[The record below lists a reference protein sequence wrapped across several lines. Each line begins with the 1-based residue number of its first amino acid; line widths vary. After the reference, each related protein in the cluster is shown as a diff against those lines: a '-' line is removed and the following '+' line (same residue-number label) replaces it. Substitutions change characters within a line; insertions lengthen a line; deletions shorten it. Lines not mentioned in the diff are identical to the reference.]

1 MYTLGR
7 SIIRAARISSHALIS
22 VGDGARRGFRTSSVD
37 KGRKG
42 SSAFVEKPRPFS
54 KKQKKRF
61 KKKML
66 LRTEQEKRSANMTS
80 GSLSS
85 NVISQQLESPEAQT
99 LVDNTGESILKDVRE
114 MMLPDG
120 LQALLQQFEGESDL
134 DMTDLGLA
142 ASEEQRTPHFSEIGM
157 KMVDEEVGQRPPSG
171 SGLSVGS
178 DVVTAEQANEAV
190 VCAALQGKKGFV
202 YFMFH
207 HMARVDIP
215 VTNDS
220 LASVLESFSKLG
232 LHDEVEECFDK
243 ALECGVTPDSQSW
256 SAFIAATACGKGHS
270 SALLVLER
278 VRRIGVRVSAAA
290 YTAIL
295 QDLVENDENDE
306 AFEFWMRMK
315 EDGVAVDVTSY
326 EVMMQQC
333 VQTYQ
338 VERAFNYLDEMR
350 GAKIDPNVSVFE
362 KLFKCCGSAPH
373 WVNGYQ
379 DILFDAMALMEG
391 AELLPSQLVYDNII
405 QSFGRAGDA
414 ASAEFYFWEM
424 RAKGIK
430 QSLSTYRNLFEAL
443 ASSQRVGA
451 SKYAVRPRYVRPPE
465 KPKTE
470 LQLLMLKA
478 GAVATANILSSRFSS
493 EGKLE
498 RGKRQYA
505 PLVSSEDDMS
515 PDDAEDELL
524 EELRL
529 ETQGQP
535 AFHEMLVKRQQRQRT
550 LRDNE
555 TGRIIELSLLSRG
568 IEAAPGKIY
577 HIAPSDK
584 VTTNSEHLS
593 FDELATENRVKTG
606 RHDVIPA
613 GGMTD
618 SLDCDQTRNNIPSMQ
633 GIFGVK
639 SSSSNTVVDL
649 LDNDGDGSSSPPFSS
664 SSLTSLLS
672 DDIIPTQE
680 IDRQWRAVLFGRS
693 PDPDFSASIKKRRS
707 DNIIRAD
714 ALYAEMLDQ
723 GIEPDANVMS
733 AYMSVASEAM
743 QWEKA
748 HKILD
753 SFNSKHDMSPNSLT
767 FKFLIRMHIFMSD
780 LEGCLKRFDEMKQR
794 GITPDRETYGML
806 VATLSHRDELLRAA
820 HILEEAH
827 SNGIQISNRHIKKLR
842 ARFNKLNV
850 QHPNI
855 FPDPNL
861 WVKDFKKV
869 RENKRNARKG
879 NKLQYLN
886 SLSFI

>member
-1 MYTLGR
+1 MYALGSNILRAVGISKHTLTCVGGK
-7 SIIRAARISSHALIS
+7 SS
-22 VGDGARRGFRTSSVD
+22 RGFRSSSVGM
-37 KGRKG
+37 GRKG
-42 SSAFVEKPRPFS
+42 ASAFIEKPRPFS

-66 LRTEQEKRSANMTS
+66 LRAEHEKRGMAN
-80 GSLSS
+80 GKLSTD
-85 NVISQQLESPEAQT
+85 VISQQLESPEAQA

-120 LQALLQQFEGESDL
+120 LQALLQEFDNKSDF
-134 DMTDLGLA
+134 DMNDLGLA
-142 ASEEQRTPHFSEIGM
+142 VGEEHRTPHFSEIGM
-157 KMVDEEVGQRPPSG
+157 KIVDEEAGQSST
-171 SGLSVGS
+171 SGLSLGL
-178 DVVTAEQANEAV
+178 DLVTEEQANDAV
-190 VCAALQGKKGFV
+190 VLAASQGKKGFV

-207 HMARVDIP
+207 QMTRVGIP
-215 VTNDS
+215 VMNDS
-220 LASVLESFSKLG
+220 LACVLESFSKLG

-256 SAFIAATACGKGHS
+256 SAYIAATAHGKGHS

-278 VRRIGVRVSAAA
+278 VRRIGVHVSASA
-290 YTAIL
+290 YTAVL
-295 QDLVENDENDE
+295 QDLVDDNENDE

-315 EDGVAVDVTSY
+315 EDGVVVDVTAY

-333 VQTYQ
+333 VQTHQ

-350 GAKIDPNVSVFE
+350 GSKIDPSVAIFE
-362 KLFKCCGSAPH
+362 KLFRCCGSAPH

-379 DILFDAMALMEG
+379 DIIFDAMALMEG
-391 AELLPSQLVYDNII
+391 AELLPSPLIYDNII
-405 QSFGRAGDA
+405 HSFGRAGDA

-424 RAKGIK
+424 REKGIE
-430 QSLSTYRNLFEAL
+430 QSASTYRNLFDAL

-478 GAVATANILSSRFSS
+478 GAVATANMLSSRFSS

-505 PLVSSEDDMS
+505 PLVSSEDEMN
-515 PDDAEDELL
+515 PDDAEEELL

-529 ETQGQP
+529 ETMGQP
-535 AFHEMLVKRQQRQRT
+535 DFHEMLVKRQQRQRT

-555 TGRIIELSLLSRG
+555 TGRTIELSLLSRG
-568 IEAAPGKIY
+568 QGVAPGKIY
-577 HIAPSDK
+577 HTAPSD
-584 VTTNSEHLS
+584 TTTFEHFS
-593 FDELATENRVKTG
+593 IHDLASRNIDMADMADSYK
-606 RHDVIPA
+606 VIPPTH
-613 GGMTD
+613 MSD
-618 SLDCDQTRNNIPSMQ
+618 SLDYDSIRNIVSNKQ
-633 GIFGVK
+633 GV
-639 SSSSNTVVDL
+639 SDVQCSTSNTVVDL
-649 LDNDGDGSSSPPFSS
+649 LDDVGDDSSPPHFSS
-664 SSLTSLLS
+664 SSLTCLLS
-672 DDIIPTQE
+672 DDVIPTQE
-680 IDRQWRAVLFGRS
+680 IDRQWQAVLFGRS
-693 PDPDFSASIKKRRS
+693 PDPDFSAAIKERRR

-723 GIEPDANVMS
+723 GVEPDASILS

-743 QWEKA
+743 QWEKT
-748 HKILD
+748 HEILE
-753 SFNSKHDMSPNSLT
+753 SFNSKHDISPDILT
-767 FKFLIRMHIFMSD
+767 FKYLIRMHIFMSD
-780 LEGCLKRFDEMKQR
+780 IEGCLKRFDEMKSR
-794 GITPDRETYGML
+794 GLTPDRETYGML
-806 VATLSHRDELLRAA
+806 VATLSHRDDLLKAVN
-820 HILEEAH
+820 ILEEAH
-827 SNGIQISNRHIKKLR
+827 SNGIKISNRHIKKLR
-842 ARFNKLNV
+842 ARFNKLNI